1 MTGEMM
7 WQAYC
12 RATNTDRDRRHDM
25 WKFCGGGAFSDELA
39 NLVLTGVKTATASTK
54 LAYEMEDESLP
65 DVGTYSVI
73 LFDNDEAACLF
84 ITLSVF
90 AYFIEKLDNVVLQVG
105 ILMIVIF
112 AEIAQVQF
120 EHNVMK
126 KKMVKKK
133 KQT

>member
-25 WKFCGGGAFSDELA
+25 WKFCGGGAFADELA

-90 AYFIEKLDNVVLQVG
+90 VYFIEKLDNVVLQVG

-112 AEIAQVQF
+112 AEIAWVQF

-133 KQT
+133 K

>member
-25 WKFCGGGAFSDELA
+25 WKFCGGGAFADELA

-73 LFDNDEAACLF
+73 LFDNDEAASLF

-90 AYFIEKLDNVVLQVG
+90 VYFIEKLDNVVLQVG